1 MRRIYTAKEAFLR
14 SFHREVREFKEI
26 LERKGVLFKT
36 YAEADDYDICLASL
50 DETEKGYH
58 KEDLENNGS
67 ERYFVESVEYFK
79 MLDDEFYFT

>member
-1 MRRIYTAKEAFLR
+1 M
-14 SFHREVREFKEI
+14 
-26 LERKGVLFKT
+26 FKT

>member
-1 MRRIYTAKEAFLR
+1 MYTANEDFLR
-14 SFHREVREFKEI
+14 KFHKEVREFKEI

-36 YAEADDYDICLASL
+36 YAEADDYDICLTSL

>member
-1 MRRIYTAKEAFLR
+1 MYTANEYFLR
-14 SFHREVREFKEI
+14 KFHKEVREFKEI

-36 YAEADDYDICLASL
+36 YAEADDDDICITSF
-50 DETEKGYH
+50 DESEKGYR